1 MRTQKEI
8 KKIAD
13 GIYSSAMDSLVKLEA
28 NKTAVVKGI
37 AKKKDDDFS
46 SIISQ
51 LVSDIET
58 IIKGTYFEGISVP
71 DFISK
76 ITVVQDEDGRTLTIS
91 IRSKLKA
98 AYKFVRERNV
108 TITDNIVED
117 IATFYIDALF
127 EMFYLD
133 MAHKNVTALNDKIA
147 GIVEENEI
155 PYSVV
160 FVVSDT
166 AKTIVSSITDNC
178 LVLNASIS
186 EAHNIASLGLFYE
199 GSEYNDMVAAE
210 AAKKL
215 ADELKAVQTPVQFLK
230 SNNDLI
236 KKLTGVST
244 KKRANKL
251 IREIHHRKV
260 ENLDA
265 VKQGIG
271 YFNAE
276 VEVAGEQ
283 VEIFALVEKAE
294 DGTKTVILSPFNVKT
309 LEKVDYNVL

>member
-8 KKIAD
+8 KTIAN

-28 NKTAVVKGI
+28 NKKSVVKGI

-76 ITVVQDEDGRTLTIS
+76 ITTVQDEDGRTLKIS

-147 GIVEENEI
+147 GIVKENEI
-155 PYSVV
+155 PYTVV

-166 AKTIVSSITDNC
+166 AKTIVNSITDNS

-283 VEIFALVEKAE
+283 VEIFALVEKSE